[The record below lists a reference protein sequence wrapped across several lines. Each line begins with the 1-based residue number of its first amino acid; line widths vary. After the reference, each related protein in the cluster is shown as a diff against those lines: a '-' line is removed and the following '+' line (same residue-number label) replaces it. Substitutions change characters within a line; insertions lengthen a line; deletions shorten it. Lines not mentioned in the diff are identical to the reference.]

1 MRRLP
6 RGTIPTCSV
15 LVESRECARGVCG
28 ADASAGNPTLCT
40 TARAAQDHPKDG
52 APTNTMAKVYVGNLS
67 WNTTDDG
74 LAQAFSPYGQLTDY
88 IVMKDRDTGRSRGFG
103 FVTFMTQQE
112 ADAAIMALNEEE
124 LDGRRIRVNMANSRP
139 PTAGAGMGANLG
151 YAGLT
156 GGYGAGAYG
165 AVQPGYAPF
174 GSQPAGFGYSQQAGY
189 GVYQQAFAPPPGFAA
204 GIPQQAGFA
213 AYPPQQPYGTPPQA
227 FIPPGSISGYATS
240 VPGAPGAPGAGGGY

>member
-1 MRRLP
+1 
-6 RGTIPTCSV
+6 
-15 LVESRECARGVCG
+15 
-28 ADASAGNPTLCT
+28 
-40 TARAAQDHPKDG
+40 
-52 APTNTMAKVYVGNLS
+52 MAKVYVGNLS

-139 PTAGAGMGANLG
+139 PMSGAGIGANLG

-156 GGYGAGAYG
+156 GGYGAGAY
-165 AVQPGYAPF
+165 AAHPPAFAPYV
-174 GSQPAGFGYSQQAGY
+174 SQPAGFGYGQQAGY
-189 GVYQQAFAPPPGFAA
+189 GVYQQAYAPPGFAA
-204 GIPQQAGFA
+204 GYPQQAGFG
-213 AYPPQQPYGTPPQA
+213 AYPVQQPYPAAPQQAFPPQ
-227 FIPPGSISGYATS
+227 GVMSCYAVGTN
-240 VPGAPGAPGAGGGY
+240 GAPGVSTNGTGAGY